1 DISALGLSQE
11 RTITITNDGEIP
23 VEVRTISTP
32 VGFEAIPGA
41 LILSVGT
48 SADVTISFV
57 PTEARAYSGN
67 IVFEYSFDDQKVNL
81 THAVTGEGAVITS
94 VDNGSINAANISI
107 YPNPADRLLT
117 IDLSEINAGKLDI
130 EIINTTGV
138 KLFGIDGF
146 TEKELRLDVSS
157 YEAGIYIVQF
167 NNGTSIVRKKVMI
180 KR

>member
-23 VEVRTISTP
+23 VDVVATAPTDFIISPST
-32 VGFEAIPGA
+32 FN
-41 LILSVGT
+41 LSTGE
-48 SADVTISFV
+48 SLELTISFV
-57 PTEARAYSGN
+57 PNEVKVYNDHITFSYEGIN
-67 IVFEYSFDDQKVNL
+67 II
-81 THAVTGEGAVITS
+81 HPVTGEGVVITS
-94 VDNGSINAANISI
+94 VDTRVIDAANISI

-117 IDLSEINAGKLDI
+117 IDLSAINAGKLDI
-130 EIINTTGV
+130 EIVNTTGV

-146 TEKELRLDVSS
+146 TDKELRLDVSS